1 MNKLFIKSLT
11 LSMALLFTSSI
22 PVFADMNVSRIS
34 GYDRYETAMN
44 ISKKYF
50 ETSDAVIIASGE
62 KFPDALIG
70 GSLSTQ
76 ISAPILLTKNFNTS
90 DKLLEEINRLS
101 PDSIYLLGGNLTISE
116 SNINK
121 ISSNVTSNVY
131 RIAGKNRYETAEEIN
146 KLRDKLYY
154 ANPEEDVDGITIH
167 YFTDVNGNN
176 FYDALYSAPYFG
188 FIRTEYDMLLYLSLI
203 PYETIKDSDRISANV
218 IGDINVI
225 YDDPEYPYVNQTRGK
240 NKYET
245 SALIANRFKNHVNTD
260 LDTVI
265 ITSGDD
271 YPDGLSS
278 AGVSAVEKAPIL
290 LTNKY
295 KLDSSVK
302 NFIKDNHIKNV
313 IIVGGEKSVSKN
325 VENELKLF
333 Y

>member
-1 MNKLFIKSLT
+1 MNKFFIKSLT

-101 PDSIYLLGGNLTISE
+101 PDSIYLLGGNLTI
-116 SNINK
+116 
-121 ISSNVTSNVY
+121 
-131 RIAGKNRYETAEEIN
+131 EEIN

-167 YFTDVNGNN
+167 YFADVNGNN

-225 YDDPEYPYVNQTRGK
+225 YDEPEYPYVNQTRGK

-245 SALIANRFKNHVNTD
+245 SALIANRFKKHVNTD

-302 NFIKDNHIKNV
+302 NFIKENNIKNV
-313 IIVGGEKSVSKN
+313 IIVGGEKSISKN
-325 VENELKLF
+325 VENELKSF

>member
-101 PDSIYLLGGNLTISE
+101 PDSIYLLGGNLTI
-116 SNINK
+116 
-121 ISSNVTSNVY
+121 
-131 RIAGKNRYETAEEIN
+131 EEIN

-167 YFTDVNGNN
+167 YFADVNGNN

-225 YDDPEYPYVNQTRGK
+225 YDEPEYPYVNQTRGK

-245 SALIANRFKNHVNTD
+245 SALIANRFKKHVNTD

-302 NFIKDNHIKNV
+302 NFIKENNIKNV
-313 IIVGGEKSVSKN
+313 IIVGGEKSISKN
-325 VENELKLF
+325 VENELKSF